1 MQHRINAQSS
11 KAMADEPHWYRMY
24 YLAVLEGD
32 RFKAK
37 SKIDRAQQAI
47 ADRMLELRSQN
58 PNTPREPQD
67 LSNALL
73 YLSILMQHISSEAA
87 NVLWDEPRRKQA

>member
-1 MQHRINAQSS
+1 MQPRMNSQNSRA
-11 KAMADEPHWYRMY
+11 AEPQWYRMY

-37 SKIDRAQQAI
+37 GKIDRAQQAI
-47 ADRMLELRSQN
+47 ADRMLELRSQD

-73 YLSILMQHISSEAA
+73 YLSILMQHISSEAGS
-87 NVLWDEPRRKQA
+87 VLWD

>member
-1 MQHRINAQSS
+1 MQHRTISRES
-11 KAMADEPHWYRMY
+11 RIKVDEPQWYRTY

-37 SKIDRAQQAI
+37 GKIDRAQQAI
-47 ADRMLELRSQN
+47 ADRMLELRSET

-73 YLSILMQHISSEAA
+73 YLSILMQHISTEAGG
-87 NVLWDEPRRKQA
+87 VLWD